1 MVMRNRSEG
10 GGASQWWDDL
20 PPQVRARFA
29 RAPEPAPEPAAPPE
43 PNPRR
48 ELLADLTRLAALFAL
63 VTGAILV
70 YLLVVV
76 GLVTG

>member
-1 MVMRNRSEG
+1 MVMRNRGEG
-10 GGASQWWDDL
+10 GGASHWWDDL

-29 RAPEPAPEPAAPPE
+29 RAPEPEPAPPPAPS
-43 PNPRR
+43 PRR
-48 ELLADLTRLAALFAL
+48 ELFADLTRLAVLFAL